1 MNLTNKGTLYLIP
14 NLLGGEDIQIV
25 PPYVLS
31 LVNQIRVYIV
41 ENERN
46 ARRYLIK
53 LGIQTAI
60 DDLTFHVL
68 DKHNKHVGINGFL
81 KSALEG
87 QAIGLISEAGS
98 PAVADPGALVVAAA
112 HQQKIPVQPL
122 VGPSSILLGLM
133 ASGFNGQQF
142 TFHGYLPIDGPERV
156 RKIKRLVQWV
166 QKEGYTQIFIETP
179 YRNNKL
185 LEQLF
190 KHCPNHIKLCVAV
203 DLTLPTQEIFSQ
215 SIGRWKKQT
224 TDFHKRP
231 ALFLLGR

>member
-31 LVNQIRVYIV
+31 LINQIRIYIV

-68 DKHNKHVGINGFL
+68 DKHDKNAGTEGFL
-81 KSALEG
+81 KSALQG
-87 QAIGLISEAGS
+87 QNIGLISEAGS

-112 HQQKIPVQPL
+112 HRQNISVQPL
-122 VGPSSILLGLM
+122 VGPSSILLALM
-133 ASGFNGQQF
+133 ASGMNGQQF
-142 TFHGYLPIDGPERV
+142 TFHGYLPIDRQERIQ
-156 RKIKRLVQWV
+156 KIKWLDKLV

-185 LEQLF
+185 LEQLV
-190 KHCPNHIKLCVAV
+190 KNCQTHTKLCVAV
-203 DLTLPTQEIFSQ
+203 DLTLPTQQIVSK
-215 SIGRWKKQT
+215 SIGKWKGKSI
-224 TDFHKRP
+224 DLHKRP